1 MAYLHHIS
9 VTIATSGEIARFIG
23 KLPAKAAICCGIY
36 VSANTHHA
44 SHSLSQACIN
54 FNGDKDQVINLD
66 IRVNSLPKK
75 TEVLSIFQHL
85 TPNASI
91 QGYVKDFGVAPAYP
105 YTVKI
110 YFKIKD

>member
-9 VTIATSGEIARFIG
+9 IAIPTSGEIVRFVG
-23 KLPAKAAICCGIY
+23 KLPAKAAICHGIY

-44 SHSLSQACIN
+44 THALAQACIN

-66 IRVNSLPKK
+66 VRVNSIPRMADLL
-75 TEVLSIFQHL
+75 TILQRL

-91 QGYVKDFGVAPAYP
+91 SGYVKDFGVSPAYP
-105 YTVKI
+105 YHVKV